1 MFSVH
6 FLMIEFRFRE
16 NPWLIL
22 TSTSLQQ
29 QNSTENHDTE
39 NIMVAKFI
47 VFLKSYTVIK
57 KLKRLNYTKS
67 SIIWSHIVVYFF
79 NSLLSNFIWHV
90 HNIIIKKIM
99 YKIKHTEFR
108 ICPNLK
114 IKKTFDSTLET
125 FFKLSVVYSE

>member
-1 MFSVH
+1 
-6 FLMIEFRFRE
+6 MIEFRFRE

-47 VFLKSYTVIK
+47 LFLKSYTVFK
-57 KLKRLNYTKS
+57 KLKQLNYTKS

-79 NSLLSNFIWHV
+79 NSLLYFEILFNTYKT
-90 HNIIIKKIM
+90 IIKKIM
-99 YKIKHTEFR
+99 YKIKHIDFR
-108 ICPNLK
+108 ICPNWK
-114 IKKTFDSTLET
+114 IKQTIDSTLEKIL
-125 FFKLSVVYSE
+125 KLSVVYSE